1 MSRRSLKR
9 LDRPRDTE
17 RLAHMLPAHILEA
30 APVLAG
36 TFLQAVGCDTD
47 VAKPQGVSMATPTWC
62 AASHAS
68 PRANGSRHH

>member
-1 MSRRSLKR
+1 MMSRRSLKR

-47 VAKPQGVSMATPTWC
+47 VANR
-62 AASHAS
+62 
-68 PRANGSRHH
+68 RA